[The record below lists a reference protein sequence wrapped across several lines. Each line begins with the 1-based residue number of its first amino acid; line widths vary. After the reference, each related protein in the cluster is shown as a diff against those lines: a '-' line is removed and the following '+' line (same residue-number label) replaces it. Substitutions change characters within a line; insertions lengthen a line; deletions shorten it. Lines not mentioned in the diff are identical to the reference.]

1 MINAFR
7 GDRALLRWQKKGV
20 GKGENVPPYTEGSF
34 SPSVFLPLIFCLYFF
49 SFLGVIRGANT
60 TEESAFSASVVFVLY
75 FLNLL
80 SLLFLGVIRGAK
92 PPLLIIAVYRIET
105 TLLAILSISFRGL
118 AK

>member
-1 MINAFR
+1 MI
-7 GDRALLRWQKKGV
+7 GV
-20 GKGENVPPYTEGSF
+20 F
-34 SPSVFLPLIFCLYFF
+34 SPIV
-49 SFLGVIRGANT
+49 GVIKGRSP
-60 TEESAFSASVVFVLY
+60 TEESAFSSSVVFVLY